1 MNTNQRL
8 SKLSVIVPSYN
19 QGAYLEETLLSV
31 INQNYPNLELI
42 VVDGGSTDNSV
53 DIIRKYEHQIT
64 YWVSEKDRGQSHA
77 INKGIQKAT
86 GEWISMLNSDD
97 CYMPGALHYI
107 FTETPYQEI

>member
-53 DIIRKYEHQIT
+53 DIIRKYEH
-64 YWVSEKDRGQSHA
+64 
-77 INKGIQKAT
+77 
-86 GEWISMLNSDD
+86 
-97 CYMPGALHYI
+97 
-107 FTETPYQEI
+107 